1 MSRFTMLTCSLVV
14 AASSLLPAAAVA
26 KRLVPNSYDSVM
38 APAEE
43 PIAPANTCTG
53 FAQPPPAAGAA
64 AFAPHADMP
73 DPGLRVAPRRTLDRA
88 TVRAALVQ
96 ARSRNLSA
104 FRDYQKAGVFPS
116 NTFKGKKLN
125 VWLDADGH
133 FCAAATIIKT
143 SGQDDLVNK
152 VAEQNNF
159 IRLADVKQGPLMD
172 WILMSGF
179 TQDEIAAI
187 QEPFMPVMNPQPEP
201 LAPILVDN
209 KLRKAEDARLLA
221 KYKQVDKSLVK
232 NANKSLDKAT
242 DRLMKNPTLAWQ
254 LIASAD
260 VDFLE

>member
-1 MSRFTMLTCSLVV
+1 MT
-14 AASSLLPAAAVA
+14 P
-26 KRLVPNSYDSVM
+26 
-38 APAEE
+38 PAEE
-43 PIAPANTCTG
+43 PATPISNG

-64 AFAPHADMP
+64 AHADMP
-73 DPGLRVAPRRTLDRA
+73 DPGYRVAPRRALDRA

-104 FRDYQKAGVFPS
+104 FRDYQKKGVFPS

-133 FCAAATIIKT
+133 FCAAATIIKS
-143 SGQDDLVNK
+143 SGQVDLVNQ
-152 VAEQNNF
+152 VADQNNF

-172 WILMSGF
+172 WILTSGF

-187 QEPFMPVMNPQPEP
+187 QEPFMPVMRPQPEP
-201 LAPILVDN
+201 VAPILVDN

-232 NANKSLDKAT
+232 NASKSLDKAT

-254 LIASAD
+254 LIASND
-260 VDFLE
+260 VVDVLE